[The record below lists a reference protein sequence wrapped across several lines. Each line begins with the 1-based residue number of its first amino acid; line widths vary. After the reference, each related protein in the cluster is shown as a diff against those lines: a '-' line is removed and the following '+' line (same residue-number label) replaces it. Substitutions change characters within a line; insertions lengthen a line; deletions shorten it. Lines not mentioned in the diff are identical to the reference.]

1 MKLMAKSRRRGYSL
15 AHSLTTYTLLACF
28 TSSAGRTQDPGWIT
42 LDKCPVVKHTIQVP
56 TQERG
61 FLRSL
66 MVELNHP
73 VTANQ
78 VLAELDTDLAV
89 LELELAKIEYDQA
102 KVVASSDSG
111 IKLQEATVQYV
122 EEELAN
128 HRSISNSVSES
139 ELRRLTLKKE
149 EALYSLNRAKEAHQL
164 AQGEEKLKAA
174 AVEVAKHRLARRRIL
189 APSSGE
195 VTAIKIESGQS
206 VEAGQ
211 TVLEIE
217 DLENLTI
224 SPLIPIRQFY
234 VGDLDGADVRVDV
247 PQPEAAPVR
256 LSGQITSYEP
266 QVTSGGLVRIHAQV
280 KNVQRNGVWVLL
292 PGDEVIMHVSKAKRA
307 NADQA
312 KASVSPRK
320 VR

>member
-1 MKLMAKSRRRGYSL
+1 MKLIAILRRRVYSRFQTL
-15 AHSLTTYTLLACF
+15 ITYTLLACF
-28 TSSAGRTQDPGWIT
+28 ASSAGRTQDPGWIT

-66 MVELNHP
+66 MVELNQP

-78 VLAELDTDLAV
+78 VLAELDTDLAE
-89 LELELAKIEYDQA
+89 LELELAELEHAQA

-111 IKLQEATVQYV
+111 VKLQQAELQYA

-128 HRSISNSVSES
+128 HRSIRDSVSES
-139 ELRRLTLKKE
+139 ELQRLTLNKE
-149 EALYSLNRAKEAHQL
+149 GAQENLLRATRAHQL
-164 AQGEEKLKAA
+164 AQGEEKRKAIS
-174 AVEVAKHRLARRRIL
+174 VEMAKVRLTNRRIL
-189 APSSGE
+189 APRDGE
-195 VTAIKIESGQS
+195 VTAIKIESGQF

-217 DLENLTI
+217 NLEDLTI
-224 SPLIPIRQFY
+224 SPLIPIRQFN
-234 VGDLDGADVRVDV
+234 VADLDGADVRVDV
-247 PQPEAAPVR
+247 PQPNAAPVR

-266 QVTSGGLVRIHAQV
+266 QVTAGGLVRIHARV

-292 PGDEVIMHVSKAKRA
+292 PGDEVTMHVSKANRA

-312 KASVSPRK
+312 KASVRPRN